1 MKDKEFV
8 FNIDTLMELSTRIRC
23 LGELSDFAVD
33 QLNFYQEK
41 NKDKG
46 AIDLLEILHSDESR
60 REEIRDVYMERHY
73 RGFCRY
79 LQECLNATREELKK
93 LRPKLGSGEEKSAQS
108 HQKRTLKC

>member
-1 MKDKEFV
+1 MKDKELV
-8 FNIDTLMELSTRIRC
+8 SNIDTLMELSTRIRC

-79 LQECLNATREELKK
+79 LQECLNETREQLEK
-93 LRPKLGSGEEKSAQS
+93 LGPKLGLNEDKTVQN
-108 HQKRTLKC
+108 H